1 MSAKKSPKC
10 RKKAVWG
17 RSVSHATRAAFALVC
32 VLLAQPAWAQS
43 SPATVDEAVRK
54 AVVAGKSTRVIMQF
68 DSTAERDA
76 AFNRLL
82 DCGAAVRTM
91 DTEAGPA
98 LNVLSSTAAMA
109 TEFTNATQVSVDARV
124 TVFAAKQPAAKA
136 VKAAVQKA
144 PARDTGT
151 KGKKPSPKPSRRPS
165 YGTLSVAVVDSGLQ
179 PQVDLPEWRVR
190 KYVDFVSNGHKPI
203 DRCGHG
209 THVAGTIAG
218 SGEKSGGEIHGI
230 DPDVDLVVLR
240 VIGDDCSGNT
250 SDVIDA
256 LEWIARHHRQY
267 NIRVVNLSL
276 GHPVFESAV
285 SDPLVQAVERLSRKG
300 IVVVTAAGN
309 MGINPLTSEPG
320 YGGVGVP
327 CNAPSAV
334 CVGAL
339 DTNGTPAFKD
349 DRVAGFSSRGPTRFD
364 LLAKPDL
371 VADGVN
377 VISLNAAGSRL
388 ESKGNPIKGLLDKR
402 GTASYLPLSGTSMA
416 SPNVAGTAALMLT
429 ANPGLSANA
438 VKMALQFTARALPN
452 TDALTQ
458 GAGALNR
465 VGAVQMAQR
474 INPAARH
481 GANWLTAKLPLSNLD
496 DNGIKTVWGRN
507 IVWGDRYMAETT
519 AAVHMARWD
528 DNIVWGFDALADNIV
543 WGNCDGCDN
552 IVWGNNWD
560 DNIVW
565 GNNIVWGLDNIV
577 WGFWADNI
585 VWGNVNRYD
594 LDNIVWG
601 NDWDNIVWG
610 NDDGGDNIVWGN
622 SLGELVQHVV
632 FGDETAEVNSLPASM
647 WDAMFPLDAQWP
659 TTTDEAPAEEP
670 ATEEPATEEP
680 ATDEVEAA
688 PADEADVVTDEI
700 EAETA
705 VEDAV
710 VDETVAEEPAA
721 EETATEEAAAEE
733 TATEAPAAEETAT
746 EEAAAEETATEEP
759 AAEESATEDEAT
771 EPAEEG
777 TTTTTQTG
785 GLN

>member
-1 MSAKKSPKC
+1 VSAKNSPKR

-17 RSVSHATRAAFALVC
+17 RSVSHAARAAFALAC

-54 AVVAGKSTRVIMQF
+54 AVVAGESTRVIMQF

-82 DCGAAVRTM
+82 DRGAAVRTM

-109 TEFTNATQVSVDARV
+109 TEFDNATQVSVDARV
-124 TVFAAKQPAAKA
+124 TVFAAAQRKGVRSVKTA
-136 VKAAVQKA
+136 VRKA
-144 PARDTGT
+144 PARDTSA
-151 KGKKPSPKPSRRPS
+151 KAKQRSAKPSRRPS
-165 YGTLSVAVVDSGLQ
+165 YGSLSVAVIDSGLQ
-179 PQVDLPEWRVR
+179 LQADLPEWRVR
-190 KYVDFVSNGHKPI
+190 KYVDFVSGGNKPL

-218 SGEKSGGEIHGI
+218 SGEQSGGEYPGV

-240 VIGDDCSGNT
+240 VLGDDCSGNT

-256 LEWIARHHRQY
+256 LEWVARHHGKY

-285 SDPLVQAVERLSRKG
+285 TDPLVQAVERLSRKG

-339 DTNGTPAFKD
+339 DTKGTDNLTD
-349 DRVAGFSSRGPTRFD
+349 DRVAPFSSRGPTRFD

-377 VISLNAAGSRL
+377 VVSLNAHGSLLENKGKGRL
-388 ESKGNPIKGLLDKR
+388 IKGLLDKR
-402 GTASYLPLSGTSMA
+402 QASYLPLSGTSMA
-416 SPNVAGTAALMLT
+416 SPRVAGTAALMLA
-429 ANPGLSANA
+429 ANPGLSANS
-438 VKMALQFTARALPN
+438 VKMALQFTARNLPG

-465 VGAVQMAQR
+465 VGAVLMAQR
-474 INPAARH
+474 INPGARH
-481 GANWLTAKLPLSNLD
+481 GANWLTAKLPLSNLTSD
-496 DNGIKTVWGRN
+496 GKLVVWGRN

-552 IVWGNNWD
+552 IVWGNNWGDNIVWGNSWD

-565 GNNIVWGLDNIV
+565 GNNIVWGFDNIV
-577 WGFWADNI
+577 WGFWAENIVWGFWDDNI

-610 NDDGGDNIVWGN
+610 NCSAARNSDDNIVWGN
-622 SLGELVQHVV
+622 DDNIVWGFNDGDNVV
-632 FGDETAEVNSLPASM
+632 WGNNNCFRK
-647 WDAMFPLDAQWP
+647 
-659 TTTDEAPAEEP
+659 
-670 ATEEPATEEP
+670 
-680 ATDEVEAA
+680 
-688 PADEADVVTDEI
+688 
-700 EAETA
+700 
-705 VEDAV
+705 
-710 VDETVAEEPAA
+710 
-721 EETATEEAAAEE
+721 
-733 TATEAPAAEETAT
+733 
-746 EEAAAEETATEEP
+746 
-759 AAEESATEDEAT
+759 
-771 EPAEEG
+771 
-777 TTTTTQTG
+777 G
-785 GLN
+785 GK